1 MLSYQTRLLILM
13 HMVMDKV
20 MVMECHSLIAHI
32 GNNKFGNDCKKKERK
47 KIQVMGMGRC
57 S

>member
-1 MLSYQTRLLILM
+1 M